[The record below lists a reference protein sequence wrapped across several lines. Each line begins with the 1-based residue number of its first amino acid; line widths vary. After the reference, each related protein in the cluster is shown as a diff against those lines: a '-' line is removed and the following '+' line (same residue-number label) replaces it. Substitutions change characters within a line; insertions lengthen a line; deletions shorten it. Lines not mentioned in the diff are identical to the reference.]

1 MATMK
6 VLIADDHEIVRK
18 GLRAILDG
26 QRECEVVGEAAD
38 GRNAVSMAKDL
49 LPDVV
54 VMDMLMPHLNGLE
67 AARRIHREFPDSHI
81 LILTLHDVP
90 ELTKLAQ
97 TAGAQGLVLK
107 SDSNRLLIAA
117 VEHLGRTD
125 TFYSYKSS
133 SSFANPLI

>member
-1 MATMK
+1 MTEK
-6 VLIADDHEIVRK
+6 QLRILIADDQPYMR
-18 GLRAILDG
+18 RAVKALLESQDG
-26 QRECEVVGEAAD
+26 WVVCGEAAD
-38 GRNAVSMAKDL
+38 GLEAVEKTEKL
-49 LPDVV
+49 QPDVV

-67 AARRIHREFPDSHI
+67 AARRIHRV

-107 SDSNRLLIAA
+107 SDSDRLLIAA

-133 SSFANPLI
+133 SPFANPLI